1 MSQKR
6 KHTET
11 AEESSSAPKPFKKH
25 RAFKPGQNHQQPK
38 QHRRLNLSH
47 DDEHG
52 RSTNALKSRIR
63 DLKRFMAHMDSVEK
77 HKMSAGARQERERE
91 LEACEHELAEKL
103 LATREAD
110 YRSKM
115 IGKYHQVRFFGRC
128 CDIRGQGVATNRVD
142 RQKGTR
148 ILKRLKK
155 EHAAQDDNEK
165 KGELRQR
172 IHNAEVDVNY
182 AIYYPLMKPYS
193 SLYPKTKTPKPDE
206 SADAEDDSED
216 SKNNNNNN
224 NNEIDG
230 PKGNIEMW
238 KAIEQAMEDRTLER
252 LRHSKDALP
261 AEPPKKIKKP
271 KVVEKKKKP
280 VDKTKTSQVSISGT
294 KRYGAQE
301 EEEDSDGGFFE

>member
-11 AEESSSAPKPFKKH
+11 AEETSSAPKPFKKH

-38 QHRRLNLSH
+38 HRRLNLSH

-63 DLKRFMAHMDSVEK
+63 DLKRFMTHMDSVEK

-115 IGKYHQVRFFGRC
+115 IGKYHQVRFFGRFC
-128 CDIRGQGVATNRVD
+128 HPSSRGVAANRLD

-193 SLYPKTKTPKPDE
+193 SLYPKTKTPKPGE
-206 SADAEDDSED
+206 SGDAEDDSED
-216 SKNNNNNN
+216 SKNNN
-224 NNEIDG
+224 EIDG
-230 PKGNIEMW
+230 PKGNVEMW

-271 KVVEKKKKP
+271 KVVEKKKP
-280 VDKTKTSQVSISGT
+280 AEKTKTSQVSISGT